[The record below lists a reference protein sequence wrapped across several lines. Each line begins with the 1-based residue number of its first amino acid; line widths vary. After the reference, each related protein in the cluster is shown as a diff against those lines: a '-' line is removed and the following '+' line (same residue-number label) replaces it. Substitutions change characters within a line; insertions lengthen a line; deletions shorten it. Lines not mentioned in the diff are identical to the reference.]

1 MPKADVSDSLA
12 RRLGDLA
19 ATQSTYLVAV
29 VSFYGTWKS
38 QDNYFDDLEDPLGD
52 KIRNAAVTAVSLPTE
67 AAQAKKAD

>member
-1 MPKADVSDSLA
+1 MPKADASDSLA

-52 KIRNAAVTAVSLPTE
+52 KIRNAAVTAVSLPYLPTE
-67 AAQAKKAD
+67 IKG